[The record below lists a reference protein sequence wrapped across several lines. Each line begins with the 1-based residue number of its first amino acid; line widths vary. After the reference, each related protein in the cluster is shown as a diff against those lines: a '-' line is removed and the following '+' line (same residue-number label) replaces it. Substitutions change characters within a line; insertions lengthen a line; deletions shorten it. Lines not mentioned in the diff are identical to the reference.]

1 MVVDGVFEV
10 TEEVVGDGVG
20 VLEVGEDVGID
31 DDDDDVAEVK
41 LTG

>member
-1 MVVDGVFEV
+1 MVVDGVLEV
-10 TEEVVGDGVG
+10 IEEVVGDGVG